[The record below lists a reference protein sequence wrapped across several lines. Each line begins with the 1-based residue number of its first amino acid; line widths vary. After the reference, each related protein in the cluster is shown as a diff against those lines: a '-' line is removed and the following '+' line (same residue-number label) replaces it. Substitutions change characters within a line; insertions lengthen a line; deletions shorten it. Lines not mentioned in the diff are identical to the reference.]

1 MGLDILAISN
11 LRLVA
16 PEVKAALDRL
26 PEVSLYLHDEPA
38 LTITELSKKESHSRC
53 KDMDSGD
60 YYRSRESEEYDFRAG
75 SYSSYGDFR
84 RELSETFL
92 NSPPE
97 KVWLNPKS
105 YEGQPFYEL
114 IDFSD
119 CEGVLGTGVCAK
131 LHKDFVDGREKFV
144 EEVQS
149 DWSVESYDRFTKALE
164 LAKEDG
170 VIIFC

>member
-1 MGLDILAISN
+1 MT
-11 LRLVA
+11 

-26 PEVSLYLHDEPA
+26 PELSTEDEPV
-38 LTITELSKKESHSRC
+38 LTVTDITKKQDFYRC
-53 KDMDSGD
+53 LDMDNGD
-60 YYRSRESEEYDFRAG
+60 YYKTEESEEYDFSVG
-75 SYSSYGDFR
+75 SYSSYGTFR

-97 KVWLNPKS
+97 KVWSNPKS

-119 CEGVLGTGVCAK
+119 CEGVLGTEVCAK
-131 LHKDFVDGREKFV
+131 LHKDFVEGREKFV

-149 DWSVESYDRFTKALE
+149 DWSVERYDSWTKALE
-164 LAKEDG
+164 IAKEDG

>member
-11 LRLVA
+11 LRLVD

-26 PEVSLYLHDEPA
+26 PEVSLYLHDDPA
-38 LTITELSKKESHSRC
+38 LTITERSKKEPNYRC
-53 KDMDSGD
+53 DDMANGD
-60 YYRSRESEEYDFRAG
+60 YYRTKESEEYDFRAG
-75 SYSSYGDFR
+75 SYSSYGQFR

-97 KVWLNPKS
+97 KVWSNPKS

-114 IDFSD
+114 VDFSD
-119 CEGVLGTGVCAK
+119 CEGVIGPEVCAK
-131 LHKDFVDGREKFV
+131 LHKDFVDGRKKFV
-144 EEVQS
+144 EEVHS
-149 DWSVESYDRFTKALE
+149 NWSVERYDSWTKALE